1 MPPSGGGS
9 AKQNPGG
16 CRGDDGGDGSRG
28 MSADAGIK
36 GENGDFS
43 IIVSDGLSISTYDD
57 TYDVSLVDVKLVS
70 EKEDGVIEP
79 GSRVFVSSIQVE
91 NIGGMPTP
99 TLRSVLVYIKPE
111 ESQPPTLTGENWVI
125 SEGLNRFVQL
135 PSALEPK
142 DIVTVSCAS
151 LTRRLEGTVSV
162 PANPA
167 SEHLAFRVAPINPV
181 TALSSHPDRHERG
194 APFRATTSLVIRA
207 QMEPFGRDFPN
218 FICPKRFDI
227 HYPVQMG
234 EVTSSL
240 SLPPGR
246 QALVRFKIENVSQR
260 DYGTEGQIRRK
271 IVVKISYTGGDLDPS
286 LLTFTPIRNEVQLDP
301 VVFSATTPSTPMS
314 HKGQVVRTIDLLPAG
329 ATVELTGWL
338 KISENVAPYTSAKFS
353 VDLLLGEIN
362 NPGNVVPI
370 QRREMNV
377 CVSKPYKKTPDSSVL
392 LVTNNQTTQPE
403 REAWEGWAES
413 VFGSG
418 SASAIVDIWD
428 ISQEGHF
435 NLNRVLPGRTTLC
448 GDWQDRTVIILDNP
462 FDNSATRAE
471 VGGHDD
477 CAFNYLNQDQLVSA
491 MVTHGVHFCVVS
503 PLLENSLTNPTGGIP
518 FSSTNASET
527 LRELLNPFAITSC
540 SFIIYG
546 SPRDFIAAEID
557 VHVDGTPMTQTF
569 TTPWSGK
576 PSQPIHQTNLEAS
589 MYQSQQSPLY
599 THMESVILLIDAK
612 PFKSLTKVVQ
622 LMATLR
628 KQLLRRHPERRYA
641 ISTCSDASE
650 LKSLASQAQFD
661 LPPLTQ
667 AAIRIRRYLNV
678 FSLTTRITLTG
689 APASPVDTKVLDRRA
704 ATIHTPSFIRS
715 PQIISAFLQSIPF
728 LRRVSIYSQTLAAL
742 DGSGS
747 ENDQWRAGV
756 LRASLLA
763 DLACEQAA
771 LRTRKKTHGLTE
783 NSIRQLLCRLTA
795 FCEIDLPPRSED
807 GAGRRHLLGM
817 LAEFT
822 AYMKAQL
829 AWYDPILPARRS
841 RQVTKVST
849 LLIDDL
855 ITRLFPAEFPSKV
868 HLRTASNDILTQW
881 KRDVQAS
888 TRTANSPNQVVNVKG
903 RAFAALLGTVSR
915 GNNEWWEQNQSTSTA
930 GVVCTEFGFFSA
942 PESSQAVKFHP
953 RPLSIS
959 VESYQPT
966 EAAEF
971 GRSGIV
977 RKKTIAS
984 REKANQRA
992 LREHHTSVS
1001 QG

>member
-16 CRGDDGGDGSRG
+16 CRGPDGMSGSRG
-28 MSADAGIK
+28 ASAEAGIK
-36 GENGDFS
+36 GKNGDFS
-43 IIVSDGLSISTYDD
+43 IIVSDGPSASTYDD
-57 TYDVSLVDVKLVS
+57 TYDVSLVDAKLVS

-135 PSALEPK
+135 PPALEPK
-142 DIVTVSCAS
+142 KIVTVSCAS
-151 LTRRLEGTVSV
+151 LTRNLEGTVSN
-162 PANPA
+162 AA
-167 SEHLAFRVAPINPV
+167 SEHLAFHVAPINPV
-181 TALSSHPDRHERG
+181 TALSSRDRHERG
-194 APFRATTSLVIRA
+194 APFRVTTSLVIRA

-218 FICPKRFDI
+218 FICPNRFDI
-227 HYPVQMG
+227 HYPVQMS
-234 EVTSSL
+234 EVTSFS
-240 SLPPGR
+240 SLPPGG
-246 QALVRFKIENVSQR
+246 QTLVRLLIENVSQR
-260 DYGTEGQIRRK
+260 DYGTEGQIGRK
-271 IVVKISYTGGDLDPS
+271 ILVKISYAGGDLDPS
-286 LLTFTPIRNEVQLDP
+286 RLTFTPIRNEAQLDP
-301 VVFSATTPSTPMS
+301 IVFSATTPSTPMS
-314 HKGQVVRTIDLLPAG
+314 HKGQVIRTINLLPAG
-329 ATVELTGWL
+329 AKAELTGWL
-338 KISENVAPYTSAKFS
+338 QISEDVAPYTSAKFS
-353 VDLLLGEIN
+353 VDLLLGKIDD
-362 NPGNVVPI
+362 PGNVVPI

-377 CVSKPYKKTPDSSVL
+377 CVSKPYNKTPDSSIL
-392 LVTNNQTTQPE
+392 LVTNNQTTQAE

-418 SASAIVDIWD
+418 SASGIVDIWD

-435 NLNRVLPGRTTLC
+435 NLDRVLPGGTTLC
-448 GDWQDRTVIILDNP
+448 GDWQGRTVIILDNP
-462 FDNSATRAE
+462 FDNYATRAE
-471 VGGHDD
+471 VGGRDD
-477 CAFNYLNQDQLVSA
+477 CALNYLNQDQLVRV

-503 PLLENSLTNPTGGIP
+503 PLLENSLTNPKGGTP

-569 TTPWSGK
+569 TAPWSGE
-576 PSQPIHQTNLEAS
+576 PAPPIHQTNLEAS
-589 MYQSQQSPLY
+589 MYQSQKSPLY
-599 THMESVILLIDAK
+599 THMESVILLIDSK

-641 ISTCSDASE
+641 MSTCSDASE
-650 LKSLASQAQFD
+650 LQSLASQAQFV
-661 LPPLTQ
+661 LPPMTQ
-667 AAIRIRRYLNV
+667 AAIRIRRYLDV

-689 APASPVDTKVLDRRA
+689 APASPVDTTALDRRA
-704 ATIHTPSFIRS
+704 TTIHTPSFIRS

-728 LRRVSIYSQTLAAL
+728 LHRVSIYSQTLVAL

-747 ENDQWRAGV
+747 ENDEWRAGV

-783 NSIRQLLCRLTA
+783 GSIMQLLHRLTA
-795 FCEIDLPPRSED
+795 FCEIDLPPGTED

-829 AWYDPILPARRS
+829 AWYDSILPARRS

-849 LLIDDL
+849 LLIDHL
-855 ITRLFPAEFPSKV
+855 ITRLFPAELPSKA
-868 HLRTASNDILTQW
+868 HLRTASNDILKQW
-881 KRDVQAS
+881 KRDVQAL
-888 TRTANSPNQVVNVKG
+888 TRTINSPTQVVSVKG
-903 RAFAALLGTVSR
+903 RAFAALMGAVST
-915 GNNEWWEQNQSTSTA
+915 GKIEWWEENQSTSMA

-942 PESSQAVKFHP
+942 PQSSEAVTLHP
-953 RPLSIS
+953 RPLSINI
-959 VESYQPT
+959 ESYEPT

-971 GRSGIV
+971 GRYGIV
-977 RKKTIAS
+977 RKNTIAT
-984 REKANQRA
+984 RERANRA
-992 LREHHTSVS
+992 LRERHASVS